1 MVNALSTI
9 ALLAWGGPEI
19 RPRHPGSVMARF
31 GYTTTLRGAAVAL
44 LSLAAPLTA
53 LGLMAPAAMAAPA
66 RSFDGFV
73 QALWPEAHAHG
84 VSRATFDDAFAG
96 VTSNPDVIEKTRTQ
110 AEFHKTVGQYLET
123 AVSDKRIA
131 LGQEKYAAYQRW
143 LAKAEDRFGVDRY
156 IVMGVWGLETKYG
169 TYTGDDY
176 VIRSLATLAAAGYRG
191 GYFRSELVKA
201 LVILEEGHVD
211 RAHMTGS
218 WAGAM
223 GQTQFMPS
231 NFKPYAVDFE
241 NHGRRDIWTSV
252 PDAVGSTANF
262 LKKHGWVAG
271 ETWGYEVLPPGGLAG
286 SDRPATFAAWA
297 GRGVTRADGG
307 EMPRTGAA
315 TLLRP
320 AGPGGPAFLVT
331 HNFKVIKSYNNS
343 TSYALGVCLLGDRIA
358 GWGPLKGRWPGAT
371 VAETR

>member
-1 MVNALSTI
+1 
-9 ALLAWGGPEI
+9 
-19 RPRHPGSVMARF
+19 MARSIRTILL
-31 GYTTTLRGAAVAL
+31 GRATLAVLAMPLVFATVEPAAARAVHAGAAKT
-44 LSLAAPLTA
+44 SM
-53 LGLMAPAAMAAPA
+53 GG
-66 RSFDGFV
+66 FEGFV
-73 QALWPEAHAHG
+73 QTLWPDAWAHG
-84 VSRATFDDAFAG
+84 VSRATFDAAFHG
-96 VTSNPDVIEKTRTQ
+96 VTPDPSVIEKTKRQ
-110 AEFHKTVGQYLET
+110 AEFHKTVGEYLDT

-131 LGQEKYAAYQRW
+131 LGREKYAAYSRW
-143 LAKAEDRFGVDRY
+143 LAKAENRFGVDRY
-156 IVMGVWGLETKYG
+156 VIMGVWGLETKYG

-176 VIRSLATLAAAGYRG
+176 VVRSLATLAYARYRG
-191 GYFRSELVKA
+191 TYFRSELIKA
-201 LVILEEGHVD
+201 LVILQEGHVD
-211 RAHMTGS
+211 PAHMLGS

-262 LKKHGWVAG
+262 LKKHGWSAG
-271 ETWGYEVLPPGGLAG
+271 ETWGYEVRLPGGI
-286 SDRPATFAAWA
+286 ATGPEGYRSFAAWA
-297 GRGVTRADGG
+297 DRGVVRADGG
-307 EMPRTGAA
+307 EMPHHGTA

-320 AGPGGPAFLVT
+320 AGSQGPAFLVT